1 MHNTVLSLKVIL
13 MPKPN
18 KNKGKSSMNKVH
30 SKPTAKKSN
39 KAHLHITP
47 QKAVGHSKKH
57 SVQHVVKKVV
67 VGAKSVHKNAK
78 IAPKVVV
85 KESLK
90 ERREKEAEALEH
102 EHRKHD
108 MKVVEEVFTD
118 PQFTEHLTTTVGDR
132 AVDIVKILYKK
143 PQTDEKLAE
152 KLEMKINEVRRAL
165 NMMNGHGIT
174 KYDVTKDN
182 SGWLIFTWRVDA
194 EKLSEYANVHKN
206 VPVAAEAVLPENCN
220 DFFLC
225 KKCYENNMIVL
236 PFDSAI
242 EYSFKCSDCG
252 SKLDM
257 VDRENAKLFIKSLK
271 SK

>member
-1 MHNTVLSLKVIL
+1 

-18 KNKGKSSMNKVH
+18 KNKGRSSRNKVH
-30 SKPTAKKSN
+30 PKPTVKKSN
-39 KAHLHITP
+39 KAHLHIKP
-47 QKAVGHSKKH
+47 SRVGVHSKKH
-57 SVQHVVKKVV
+57 PIQHATKKVEV
-67 VGAKSVHKNAK
+67 NTKNIHKNAK
-78 IAPKVVV
+78 IVPVTVA

-102 EHRKHD
+102 EQRKHD

-118 PQFTEHLTTTVGDR
+118 PYFTEHLTTTVGDR
-132 AVDIVKILYKK
+132 SVDIVKVLYKK

-182 SGWLIFTWRVDA
+182 SGWLIFTWRIDA
-194 EKLSEYANVHKN
+194 EKLSEYVNAYKN
-206 VPVAAEAVLPENCN
+206 MPAAAEEVLPENCN

-225 KKCYENNMIVL
+225 KKCYENNTIVL
-236 PFDSAI
+236 PFDSAM
-242 EYSFKCSDCG
+242 EYNFKCSDCG

>member
-1 MHNTVLSLKVIL
+1 

-18 KNKGKSSMNKVH
+18 KNKGRSSKNKIH
-30 SKPTAKKSN
+30 SKPTAKKPN
-39 KAHLHITP
+39 KAHVHIKP
-47 QKAVGHSKKH
+47 HKAVVHSKKH
-57 SVQHVVKKVV
+57 KVQHAVKRAVVNTKK
-67 VGAKSVHKNAK
+67 AYKNVK

-108 MKVVEEVFTD
+108 MKVVEEVFID
-118 PQFTEHLTTTVGDR
+118 PHFTEHLTNTVGDR
-132 AVDIVKILYKK
+132 SVDIVKILYKK
-143 PQTDEKLAE
+143 PQTDEKVAE
-152 KLEMKINEVRRAL
+152 KLEMKINEVRRVL
-165 NMMNGHGIT
+165 NMMNGYGIT

-182 SGWLIFTWRVDA
+182 SGWLIFTWRIDA
-194 EKLSEYANVHKN
+194 EKLSEYANAHKN
-206 VPVAAEAVLPENCN
+206 APVIAETALPENCN

-225 KKCYENNMIVL
+225 KKCYETNMIVL

-252 SKLDM
+252 GKLDM
-257 VDRENAKLFIKSLK
+257 VDRENAKLFIKGLK

>member
-1 MHNTVLSLKVIL
+1 MQ
-13 MPKPN
+13 KPN
-18 KNKGKSSMNKVH
+18 KNKGKNSKNKMH

-39 KAHLHITP
+39 KAHIHIKP
-47 QKAVGHSKKH
+47 HKAVVKPKKH
-57 SVQHVVKKVV
+57 PVQHAAKKAAVNTKNV
-67 VGAKSVHKNAK
+67 RKNAN
-78 IAPKVVV
+78 IVPKVVV
-85 KESLK
+85 KETLK

-102 EHRKHD
+102 EHRKQD
-108 MKVVEEVFTD
+108 MKVVEEVFVD
-118 PQFTEHLTTTVGDR
+118 PHFTEHLTNTVGDR
-132 AVDIVKILYKK
+132 SVDIVKILYKK
-143 PQTDEKLAE
+143 PQTDEKIAE
-152 KLEMKINEVRRAL
+152 KLEMKINEVRRVL

-194 EKLSEYANVHKN
+194 EKLSEYANAHKN
-206 VPVAAEAVLPENCN
+206 APVAVEAVLQDNCN

-225 KKCYENNMIVL
+225 KKCYENNMLIL

-257 VDRENAKLFIKSLK
+257 VDRENAKLFIKGLK

>member
-1 MHNTVLSLKVIL
+1 
-13 MPKPN
+13 MPKTN
-18 KNKGKSSMNKVH
+18 KNKGRSSKNKY

-39 KAHLHITP
+39 KAHLHIKP
-47 QKAVGHSKKH
+47 QKAAVHSKKP
-57 SVQHVVKKVV
+57 VQHAVKKRVV
-67 VGAKSVHKNAK
+67 DTKNVHKSVK
-78 IAPKVVV
+78 IVPKVVV

-102 EHRKHD
+102 EHRKQD
-108 MKVVEEVFTD
+108 MKVVEEVFVD
-118 PQFTEHLTTTVGDR
+118 PYFAEHLTTTVGDR
-132 AVDIVKILYKK
+132 SVDIVKILYKK
-143 PQTDEKLAE
+143 PQTDEVIAE

-182 SGWLIFTWRVDA
+182 SGWLIFTWRIDA
-194 EKLSEYANVHKN
+194 EKLSEYAKAHKS
-206 VPVAAEAVLPENCN
+206 VPVAAEAVLPDNCN

-225 KKCYENNMIVL
+225 KKCYETNMIVL

-252 SKLDM
+252 GKLDM

>member
-1 MHNTVLSLKVIL
+1 MQ
-13 MPKPN
+13 KPN
-18 KNKGKSSMNKVH
+18 KNKGKNSKNKMH

-39 KAHLHITP
+39 KAHIHIKP
-47 QKAVGHSKKH
+47 HKAVVKPKKH
-57 SVQHVVKKVV
+57 PVQHAAKKAAVNT
-67 VGAKSVHKNAK
+67 KNVHKNAN
-78 IAPKVVV
+78 IVPKVVV
-85 KESLK
+85 KETLK

-102 EHRKHD
+102 EHRKQD
-108 MKVVEEVFTD
+108 MKVVEEVFVD
-118 PQFTEHLTTTVGDR
+118 PHFTEHLTNTVGDR
-132 AVDIVKILYKK
+132 SVDIVKILYKK
-143 PQTDEKLAE
+143 PQTDEKIAE
-152 KLEMKINEVRRAL
+152 KLEMKINEVRRVL

-194 EKLSEYANVHKN
+194 EKLSEYANAHKN
-206 VPVAAEAVLPENCN
+206 APVAVEAVLQDNCN

-225 KKCYENNMIVL
+225 KKCYENNMLIL

-257 VDRENAKLFIKSLK
+257 VDRENAKLFIKGLK